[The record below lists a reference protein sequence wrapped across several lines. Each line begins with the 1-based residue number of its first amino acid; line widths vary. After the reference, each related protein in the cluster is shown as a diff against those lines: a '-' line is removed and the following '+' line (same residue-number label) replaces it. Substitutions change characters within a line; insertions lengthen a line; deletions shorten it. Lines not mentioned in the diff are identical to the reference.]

1 MRHHGRVTESFDPV
15 VRSVRSPLTGEM
27 LRPLDARCR
36 WVQFSRPLTGA
47 DYRALAHWLEQ
58 YPAVILRSYG
68 EGTGTDLGF
77 LRFFPNLRR
86 FQADYS
92 YDRLVS
98 LEGLNHLPN
107 DLVYL
112 GLGQTRKRLS
122 LAPLVRFTVLGRLY
136 LEGQTEDV
144 DVIGQ
149 LRSLTSLT
157 MRSITLPDLSLLLPL
172 TRLRALDL
180 KLGGT
185 NNLAL
190 LPQVGTLQYL
200 ELWMIRGLADLSP
213 VADIATLEY
222 LFLQSLKQVTALP
235 SLANCTRLTRV
246 HLETMKGLTDLS
258 PLRTAPALTQLALV
272 DMRHLQPAH
281 VAVLSGHPTLRHLTA
296 GLGSRRKN
304 DEVGRLLPLPPVSD
318 YERHVA
324 LDAID

>member
-1 MRHHGRVTESFDPV
+1 
-15 VRSVRSPLTGEM
+15 M

-157 MRSITLPDLSLLLPL
+157 MRS
-172 TRLRALDL
+172 
-180 KLGGT
+180 
-185 NNLAL
+185 LAL